1 MTVSFKIIISA
12 PQYISKI
19 IEINISKKCLY
30 LHVYYSANLTP
41 RFEDT
46 SHVHQQRMDKENTVC
61 THNQILFSLIK
72 KGNSITCDNIDKPER
87 HYTKWDK
94 SQKDKY
100 CMTPL
105 IWVMQNKQES

>member
-1 MTVSFKIIISA
+1 
-12 PQYISKI
+12 
-19 IEINISKKCLY
+19 
-30 LHVYYSANLTP
+30 
-41 RFEDT
+41 
-46 SHVHQQRMDKENTVC
+46 MDKENTVC

-87 HYTKWDK
+87 HYTTWDK

-105 IWVMQNKQES
+105 IWVTQNKQESENEAWCQKEKLSQWYQKMQRN